1 MTLTVISASRV
12 SYMRIRPL
20 VAGNASPIRISTGT
34 AVQMISSLV
43 LWVNS
48 LSGTAPL
55 DLRNLNMA

>member
-1 MTLTVISASRV
+1 
-12 SYMRIRPL
+12 MRIRPL
-20 VAGNASPIRISTGT
+20 VAGNASPIRIGT